1 MSKKQHISREDFL
14 YVMKSMDAK
23 QMQKYIE
30 SKGKDPKLFNPIMH
44 CVK

>member
-14 YVMKSMDAK
+14 YIMKSMDAK

-30 SKGKDPKLFNPIMH
+30 SKGKDPKLL
-44 CVK
+44 KS